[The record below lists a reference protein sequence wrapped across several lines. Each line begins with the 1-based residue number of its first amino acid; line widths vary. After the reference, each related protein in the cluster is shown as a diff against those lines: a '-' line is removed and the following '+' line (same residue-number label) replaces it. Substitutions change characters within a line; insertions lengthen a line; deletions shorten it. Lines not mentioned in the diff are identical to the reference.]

1 MTSCAQCGV
10 QFSPEADYHVL
21 CYECLSSGGMD
32 GSTEQWMI
40 LRAGGNLFNH
50 RWSDQDLKF
59 VADSAWFPWLC
70 ERVLVYME
78 SEQLANLLKKVH
90 ARCLDA

>member
-1 MTSCAQCGV
+1 MTRCCQCGRE
-10 QFSPEADYHVL
+10 FYAEADFHVL
-21 CYECLSSGGMD
+21 CYDCHEGGEMD

-40 LRAGGNLFNH
+40 LRSASRLYHH

-70 ERVLVYME
+70 EMVLPYME
-78 SEQLANLLKKVH
+78 TEQLQNLLKKVH